1 MSHPIGFVV
10 VVVQSLSRVRLF
22 ATPWTVAHQVS
33 LSITNS
39 QSSLK
44 LVSIES
50 GMPSNYLNLYP
61 PLLLLLILLL
71 SVTPR
76 TDKQVGPNAD
86 L

>member
-1 MSHPIGFVV
+1 MASWSFTISR
-10 VVVQSLSRVRLF
+10 SLC
-22 ATPWTVAHQVS
+22 
-33 LSITNS
+33 
-39 QSSLK
+39 K

-61 PLLLLLILLL
+61 PLLLLLILLH

>member
-1 MSHPIGFVV
+1 MESAALRASWSFTISR
-10 VVVQSLSRVRLF
+10 SLC
-22 ATPWTVAHQVS
+22 
-33 LSITNS
+33 
-39 QSSLK
+39 K